1 MKRSLFPYA
10 TILIILIICLS
21 ACSPEVPAEI
31 PALEISSPVFEN
43 GAEIPVVYSCLGM
56 NYSPELVWSR
66 GPEGTREYILI
77 LDDMDTPDGIA
88 HWILYNIPP
97 EMTELHEGISTN
109 GILEMG
115 IIQGRNYLRKL
126 GYYGPCPP
134 VMETHRY
141 RFTIYATDTFLTLP
155 SASKQQVLDA
165 IEGHI
170 LAKGELIGTFRK

>member
-1 MKRSLFPYA
+1 MKRCLLLYT
-10 TILIILIICLS
+10 TILILLSTCLV
-21 ACSPEVPAEI
+21 ACSPEEPAEI
-31 PALEISSPVFEN
+31 PALEFSSPAFEN
-43 GAEIPVVYSCLGM
+43 GAEIPVVYSCIGL
-56 NYSPELVWSR
+56 NYSPELVWSN

-77 LDDMDTPDGIA
+77 MDDMDTSDGIA

-134 VMETHRY
+134 PTETHRY
-141 RFTIYATDTFLTLP
+141 RFTIYATDTFLTLA
-155 SASKQQVLDA
+155 SASKEQVLDA
-165 IEGHI
+165 IEEHI